1 MNLLLDTHV
10 WLWNSLEPWK
20 ITSEVN
26 QALADP
32 GNELYLSPISVW
44 ELVVL
49 IEKRRV
55 VLDEEMD
62 RWVAK
67 SKENLMLK
75 EAVISWA
82 VADELRYTILGHR
95 DPADR
100 LLAATAKVYHLTLVT
115 ADERLLHA
123 PGLSVLPNR

>member
-10 WLWNSLEPWK
+10 WLWNGLEPWK

-49 IEKRRV
+49 VEKRRV

-67 SKENLMLK
+67 SKENLMLR

-82 VADELRYTILGHR
+82 VADELRYTILDHR
-95 DPADR
+95 DPVDR

-115 ADERLLHA
+115 ADERLLRA

>member
-10 WLWNSLEPWK
+10 WLWNTLEPWK

-49 IEKRRV
+49 VEK
-55 VLDEEMD
+55 
-62 RWVAK
+62 
-67 SKENLMLK
+67 S
-75 EAVISWA
+75 
-82 VADELRYTILGHR
+82 ELF
-95 DPADR
+95 
-100 LLAATAKVYHLTLVT
+100 LTKKWTDGSPSQKRTLC
-115 ADERLLHA
+115 
-123 PGLSVLPNR
+123 

>member
-20 ITSEVN
+20 ITAEVN
-26 QALADP
+26 QALTDP

-49 IEKRRV
+49 VEKGRV

-62 RWVAK
+62 RWVTK

-75 EAVISWA
+75 EAVVSWA

-100 LLAATAKVYHLTLVT
+100 LLAATAKVYDLTLVT
-115 ADERLLHA
+115 ADERLLRV

>member
-10 WLWNSLEPWK
+10 WLWNSLEPWR

-32 GNELYLSPISVW
+32 DNELYLSPISVW

-49 IEKRRV
+49 VEKRRV

-67 SKENLMLK
+67 SKEHLMLR

-100 LLAATAKVYHLTLVT
+100 LLAATAKVYQLTLVT
-115 ADERLLHA
+115 ADERLLGA

>member
-1 MNLLLDTHV
+1 MNLLLDTHI

-26 QALADP
+26 LALADP
-32 GNELYLSPISVW
+32 DNELYLSPISIW
-44 ELVVL
+44 ELLVL
-49 IEKRRV
+49 VEKRRV

-62 RWVAK
+62 RWIAK
-67 SKENLMLK
+67 SKENLMLR
-75 EAVISWA
+75 EAAISWA
-82 VADELRYTILGHR
+82 VADELRYTILGYR

-100 LLAATAKVYHLTLVT
+100 LLAATAKVLQLTLVT
-115 ADERLLHA
+115 ADERLLRV